1 MDISVARAMAALTT
15 GIYVLTVCEGE
26 RRHGMSSSWVTQV
39 SGEPPLIMAAVDNAH
54 FTNGMIAR
62 TGAFALN
69 VVGSRGKALEDYF
82 YSAHARRLDNL
93 DEFETAPSPILGMPW
108 LAMAAVAI
116 EARVVQRAVAGD
128 HTIFIAEIAGVRI
141 GAPDRP
147 LTSLDLDY
155 VYVGGKQVIAR
166 DRTGW
171 DRSV

>member
-1 MDISVARAMAALTT
+1 MDNQVAHAMTALTT
-15 GIYVLTVCEGE
+15 GIYVLTVSDGE

-54 FTNGMIAR
+54 FTAAMIAR
-62 TGAFALN
+62 AGAFGLN
-69 VVGSRGKALEDYF
+69 IVGRRGKALEDYF
-82 YSAHARRLDNL
+82 YSARARRPDNL
-93 DEFETAPSPILGMPW
+93 EGFEYEISPRLGVPW
-108 LAMAAVAI
+108 LALAAVAI
-116 EARVVQRAVAGD
+116 EARVVERPVAGD
-128 HTIFIAEIAGVRI
+128 HTMYVAEIVGVRI

-171 DRSV
+171 